1 MENKEIL
8 KGKFSCGSTPTDE
21 DFAALIDS
29 SVGVLTDV
37 LQLPTASSSLVN
49 TCYKIG
55 NKIYTCEL
63 SGGVYQWVAIDLGG
77 GGGTDYSTLI
87 NKPSINGVPLGGNK
101 TSAQLGL
108 LDAGGYA
115 IMTPENTDVIFILR
129 CGVPYMLQVQDLMSG
144 GGGMVKYA
152 VDDYNNPY
160 TFNIPA
166 GATRACFRFNVESG
180 TIIEKEVELQDGHYS
195 VVGHEGG
202 GTDLYVVDFTL
213 TRSDYQCEIA
223 LTYGSFTCTAGYAAD
238 KSGVIESITFK

>member
-1 MENKEIL
+1 MDNKEIL

-21 DFAALIDS
+21 DFAALLDS
-29 SVGVLTDV
+29 CVGVLTDA

-49 TCYKIG
+49 TSYKIG

-63 SGGVYQWVAIDLGG
+63 SGGSYVWNAIDIGG
-77 GGGTDYSTLI
+77 GGGGDYSTLT
-87 NKPSINGVPLGGNK
+87 NKPSIGGVVLGGNK
-101 TSAQLGL
+101 TPAQLGL
-108 LDAGGYA
+108 VSTSGYGVVS
-115 IMTPENTDVIFILR
+115 PENNDAIFILR
-129 CGVPYMLQVQDLMSG
+129 SGNMQMLQVQDLMSG
-144 GGGMVKYA
+144 GGGMVKYS
-152 VDDYNNPY
+152 VDDYQNPY

-166 GATRACFRFNVESG
+166 GATRACFRFNVENG

-223 LTYGSFTCTAGYAAD
+223 LTYGSFTYTAGYAAD
-238 KSGVIESITFK
+238 KDGVIESITFK